1 MSQTPDKSEIR
12 GPRGGAAPGGGAARR
27 ICVFCG
33 SRFGRLQQ
41 YRDQATAVGAAIA
54 RRGFGVV
61 YGGGHVGLMGT
72 VADAA
77 LAEGGEV
84 IGVIPHALD
93 SREVSH
99 TGLSELHLVDTMFDR
114 KKLMA
119 ELSAGYV
126 VLPGGIGTL
135 DELFE
140 AMTNSQLGFDPKPI
154 GLLNDHG
161 YYDDLVRFLDRLT
174 QEEFLAPEHRALL
187 WVEDDPEELV
197 ARVVAAIG

>member
-1 MSQTPDKSEIR
+1 MTNGQNSSTGNGNKLRHLP
-12 GPRGGAAPGGGAARR
+12 GASRR

-33 SRFGRLQQ
+33 SRFGRLEQ
-41 YRDQATAVGAAIA
+41 YRDGASAVGAAIA
-54 RRGFGVV
+54 RRGLGVV

-77 LAEGGEV
+77 LQEGGEV

-119 ELSAGYV
+119 ELSGGYI

-140 AMTNSQLGFDPKPI
+140 AMTNSQLGFDPKPL
-154 GLLNDHG
+154 GLLNQDG
-161 YYDDLVRFLDRLT
+161 YYDDLVHFLDRIT

-187 WVEDDPEELV
+187 WVEEDPEALVERIASELT
-197 ARVVAAIG
+197 